1 MMSDSEWQRVTMND
15 NELSFQ
21 LNFLFFRLKEK
32 PTIKY
37 SKENSLSVEEVLE
50 ERLLNWELKKVPQ
63 KKY

>member
-21 LNFLFFRLKEK
+21 LNFPFFRLKEK
-32 PTIKY
+32 PTNKY

>member
-1 MMSDSEWQRVTMND
+1 MMSASEWQRVTMND

-32 PTIKY
+32 PTNKY